1 MIRDMTTRIFSP
13 WHLTWV
19 LFLLK
24 IRSSLPENIAINYMP
39 TTNVPKIDS
48 IKTITI
54 KTKSN
59 KPSIILSNMVSSIIT
74 NPDVS

>member
-1 MIRDMTTRIFSP
+1 LNSPRDVSSGELKFKN
-13 WHLTWV
+13 HLE
-19 LFLLK
+19 
-24 IRSSLPENIAINYMP
+24 IQSSLPENIAINYMP

>member
-1 MIRDMTTRIFSP
+1 MGLVAVENSTSIE
-13 WHLTWV
+13 V
-19 LFLLK
+19 
-24 IRSSLPENIAINYMP
+24 RSSLPENITINYMP

-59 KPSIILSNMVSSIIT
+59 KPSIILSNIVSSVIT